1 MLAFSFE
8 RNLRHT
14 WVPVTVVH
22 TLRLAY
28 HIAPC
33 DTLATQTLPTA
44 KGNGMLESLKGAWRY
59 RQFIATSIRHEL
71 VTRFARSRI
80 GGAWMIIHPLSM
92 VLIYA
97 LILSAVLSAKLPGI
111 ESQYAYAIY
120 LTAGML
126 GWSLFS
132 DILNRC
138 LGVFIENANL
148 MKKLVFPKIALP
160 VIITGS
166 CLINNIALFAVILVV
181 FAVLGHFTPAT
192 LLWVPVLTGI
202 TVLLALGLGLML
214 GILNVFI
221 RDIGQLM
228 PIIMQFLFWFTPVV
242 YPAEIVPESLQ
253 AVLAFNPLF
262 HLVGAYHSVLAYGQ
276 APSLLALVGLTLLG
290 GGLVIMSAVL
300 FRKASPEMV
309 DAL

>member
-1 MLAFSFE
+1 
-8 RNLRHT
+8 
-14 WVPVTVVH
+14 
-22 TLRLAY
+22 
-28 HIAPC
+28 
-33 DTLATQTLPTA
+33 
-44 KGNGMLESLKGAWRY
+44 MLESLKGAWRY
-59 RQFIATSIRHEL
+59 RQFIVTSIRHEL

-97 LILSAVLSAKLPGI
+97 LILSAVLAAKLPGI
-111 ESQYAYAIY
+111 DSQYAYAIY

-126 GWSLFS
+126 GWSLFNE
-132 DILNRC
+132 ILNRC

-166 CLINNIALFAVILVV
+166 SLINNLALFVVILVV

-192 LLWVPVLTGI
+192 LLWVPILTAI

-221 RDIGQLM
+221 RDIGQIM
-228 PIIMQFLFWFTPVV
+228 PIVLQFLFWFTPVV
-242 YPAEIVPESLQ
+242 YPAEIVPPSLQ
-253 AVLAFNPLF
+253 TLLAFNPLF

-276 APSLLALVGLTLLG
+276 PPSVPALIGLTVLG
-290 GGLVIMSAVL
+290 SVLVVMSAML

>member
-1 MLAFSFE
+1 ML
-8 RNLRHT
+8 T
-14 WVPVTVVH
+14 
-22 TLRLAY
+22 
-28 HIAPC
+28 
-33 DTLATQTLPTA
+33 
-44 KGNGMLESLKGAWRY
+44 SLKGAWRY

-97 LILSAVLSAKLPGI
+97 LVLSAVLSAKLPGI

-132 DILNRC
+132 EILNRC

-166 CLINNIALFAVILVV
+166 CLINNLALFLVILVV
-181 FAVLGHFTPAT
+181 FALLGHFTPAT
-192 LLWVPVLTGI
+192 LPWVLVLTGI
-202 TVLLALGLGLML
+202 TVLLALGLGLIL
-214 GILNVFI
+214 GVLNVFI

-228 PIIMQFLFWFTPVV
+228 PIVLQFLFWFTPVV

-253 AVLAFNPLF
+253 SLIAFNPLF
-262 HLVGAYHSVLAYGQ
+262 HLIGAYHDVLAYGQ
-276 APSLLALVGLTLLG
+276 PPSIMVLAALTLLG
-290 GGLVIMSAVL
+290 AGLVLVSALL

>member
-1 MLAFSFE
+1 
-8 RNLRHT
+8 
-14 WVPVTVVH
+14 
-22 TLRLAY
+22 
-28 HIAPC
+28 
-33 DTLATQTLPTA
+33 
-44 KGNGMLESLKGAWRY
+44 MLESLKGTWRY
-59 RQFIATSIRHEL
+59 RQFITTSIRHEL

-97 LILSAVLSAKLPGI
+97 LVLSAVLAAKLPGI
-111 ESQYAYAIY
+111 DSQYAYAIY

-132 DILNRC
+132 EILNRC
-138 LGVFIENANL
+138 LGVFIENSNL
-148 MKKLVFPKIALP
+148 MKKLVFPKVALP

-166 CLINNIALFAVILVV
+166 CLINNLALFVVILVV
-181 FAVLGHFTPAT
+181 FAILGHFTPST
-192 LLWVPVLTGI
+192 LPWLIVLTGI
-202 TVLLALGLGLML
+202 TVLLALGLGLLL

-228 PIIMQFLFWFTPVV
+228 PIVLQFLFWFTPVV
-242 YPAEIVPESLQ
+242 YPAEIVPEALQ
-253 AVLAFNPLF
+253 TLIAFNPLF
-262 HLVGAYHSVLAYGQ
+262 HLIGAYHSVLAYGH
-276 APSLLALVGLTLLG
+276 APSVAALVGLAVLGAGLLF
-290 GGLVIMSAVL
+290 VSAIL

>member
-1 MLAFSFE
+1 MHLA
-8 RNLRHT
+8 
-14 WVPVTVVH
+14 
-22 TLRLAY
+22 
-28 HIAPC
+28 
-33 DTLATQTLPTA
+33 
-44 KGNGMLESLKGAWRY
+44 SLKGAWHY

-80 GGAWMIIHPLSM
+80 GGAWMIIHPLAM

-97 LILSAVLSAKLPGI
+97 LLLSAVLSAKLPGV
-111 ESQYAYAIY
+111 ESRYAYAIY

-132 DILNRC
+132 ELLNRC

-148 MKKLVFPKIALP
+148 MKKLVFPKVALP
-160 VIITGS
+160 IIITGS
-166 CLINNIALFAVILVV
+166 CLINNLALFVVILVV
-181 FAVLGHFTPAT
+181 FAVLGHFTLAT
-192 LLWVPVLTGI
+192 LPWVFVLTGI
-202 TVLLALGLGLML
+202 TVLLGLGLGLTL

-228 PIIMQFLFWFTPVV
+228 PIVMQFLFWFTPVV
-242 YPAEIVPESLQ
+242 YPAEIVPSSLQ
-253 AVLAFNPLF
+253 ALIAFNPLF
-262 HLVGAYHSVLAYGQ
+262 HLVGAYHDVLAYGQ
-276 APSLLALVGLTLLG
+276 APSMVTLAALALLG
-290 GGLVIMSAVL
+290 IGLVLFSALL

>member
-1 MLAFSFE
+1 
-8 RNLRHT
+8 
-14 WVPVTVVH
+14 
-22 TLRLAY
+22 
-28 HIAPC
+28 
-33 DTLATQTLPTA
+33 
-44 KGNGMLESLKGAWRY
+44 MLESLKGAWRY

-166 CLINNIALFAVILVV
+166 CLLNNIALFAVILVV

-202 TVLLALGLGLML
+202 TVLLALGLGLIL

-253 AVLAFNPLF
+253 AVLVFNPLF

-276 APSLLALVGLTLLG
+276 APSLLALGGLTLLG
-290 GGLVIMSAVL
+290 GGLVMMSAVL

>member
-1 MLAFSFE
+1 
-8 RNLRHT
+8 
-14 WVPVTVVH
+14 
-22 TLRLAY
+22 
-28 HIAPC
+28 
-33 DTLATQTLPTA
+33 
-44 KGNGMLESLKGAWRY
+44 MLESLKGAWRY
-59 RQFIATSIRHEL
+59 RQFIATSIRYEL

-97 LILSAVLSAKLPGI
+97 LILSTVLSAKLPGI

-138 LGVFIENANL
+138 LAVFIENANL

-181 FAVLGHFTPAT
+181 FSVLGHFTPMT
-192 LLWVPVLTGI
+192 LFWVPILTSI
-202 TVLLALGLGLML
+202 TVLLALGLGLIL

-228 PIIMQFLFWFTPVV
+228 PIVMQFLFWFTPVV
-242 YPAEIVPESLQ
+242 YPAEIVPSALQSL
-253 AVLAFNPLF
+253 LAFNPLF
-262 HLVGAYHSVLAYGQ
+262 HLIEAYHSVLAYGQ
-276 APSLLALVGLTLLG
+276 SPSLLVLTCLTLLG
-290 GGLVIMSAVL
+290 ATLVISSAVL